1 MGSRNVEMMEFSMS
15 KHYFFE
21 KNQWARES
29 VFYTQWGHILDRMS
43 LHCVQLSET
52 TGSLHSQD
60 PGN

>member
-1 MGSRNVEMMEFSMS
+1 MGSRKVEMMEFSMS

-29 VFYTQWGHILDRMS
+29 VFYIQWGHILDRMS
-43 LHCVQLSET
+43 LH